1 MAIKS
6 KFANKFYIKQY
17 IINNVSFQEWADN
30 HMVEKLKD
38 NAIIGYLF
46 STKSNK
52 FLEPTQVL
60 NVYLIK
66 REYYKKSEISMIE
79 LAKDWELFLLKCKES
94 TDYKKHAVF
103 KNPPIEEWLDTKD
116 NWCKKVAGEISAT
129 FSMPFQDAL
138 SDTYYAIM
146 VCYNKGTIY
155 MGNLNYIKKS
165 VYNKVLMEL
174 RANKRRVNLD
184 SGLAIS
190 LNTVIGSDSEDNEF
204 TIMDIIPEEEKM
216 TEDSLEY
223 KMLLDNVTKLLSQ
236 TFSPREI
243 EQILTKT
250 PAQLPTNVYRRLLT
264 WRYKHSIDEVY
275 K

>member
-94 TDYKKHAVF
+94 TDYKKQAVF

-190 LNTVIGSDSEDNEF
+190 LNTVIGSDSDDNEL

-223 KMLLDNVTKLLSQ
+223 KMLLDNATKLLSQ

>member
-94 TDYKKHAVF
+94 TDYKKHTVF

-116 NWCKKVAGEISAT
+116 NWCKKVAGEISNT

-190 LNTVIGSDSEDNEF
+190 LNTVIRSDSDDNEL